1 MALAP
6 SLDGNDY
13 PDEMYQQ
20 LGALCM
26 RRFYSARQEGMT
38 EAEAFEELVRV
49 LLRGFIYLTPTGIK
63 GIT

>member
-1 MALAP
+1 MSDP
-6 SLDGNDY
+6 TLDGNDY

-49 LLRGFIYLTPTGIK
+49 LLSTYREALAS
-63 GIT
+63 